1 MENFIGKIKQQKP
14 MKMKKP
20 TKTKAVKAVI
30 YWAAPESINLYRS
43 RKEARY
49 FSGFHAPTVK
59 PVALLPMDAA
69 SVEAMIKQVMVAL
82 LANCGRASE
91 NIDFARVALAAIGI
105 KGARK

>member
-1 MENFIGKIKQQKP
+1 
-14 MKMKKP
+14 MKKP
-20 TKTKAVKAVI
+20 TKTKAVKAVK

-59 PVALLPMDAA
+59 PVALLPVDAV
-69 SVEAMIKQVMVAL
+69 SVKAMIEQVKVAL
-82 LANCGRASE
+82 LENCGRGSE

-105 KGARK
+105 KEGSK

>member
-1 MENFIGKIKQQKP
+1 
-14 MKMKKP
+14 MKKP
-20 TKTKAVKAVI
+20 TKTKAVKAVK

-69 SVEAMIKQVMVAL
+69 SVADMISQVATAL
-82 LANCGRASE
+82 CSAQRTEGMTMNGAACL
-91 NIDFARVALAAIGI
+91 ALAAIGI
-105 KGARK
+105 KGGAK